1 MIYSNLL
8 IFLSA
13 IFLFSI
19 TSAPAE
25 PSAPLLESLLLT
37 AGIFAA
43 FAYLARR
50 IFRGAGTRSSA
61 GYFRAEKKLS
71 ILAIFLYS
79 GLLFFTDIK
88 YYFTVFSFG
97 DRLPAL
103 VNIAGLALFIAFL
116 SIMWSAARR
125 SYSVVFGRHYQL
137 GSFLALNIKTNLPIV
152 LPWVAL
158 SLFYDLLAIA
168 PFGGLKTFVY
178 SAWGDL
184 LFFGIFLLFVMIFF
198 PPLVRRL
205 WGCMELP
212 EGRLKDHLS
221 EFCRQQNFAVE
232 LYIWPLFEGKVLT
245 AGVMGLV
252 PGLRYI
258 LLTPAIIETMTIA
271 ELEAVMAHEIGHVKK
286 KHLLMY
292 ILLIGGFSLI
302 AGLLAE
308 PFFYYSFSFEWV
320 FKLLTGESINPD
332 TVVAL
337 VVGVPFLI
345 LLLFY
350 FRFVFG
356 YFIRNF
362 ERQADL
368 YVFKVL
374 GSIRALV
381 SAFDKIAETSGQSR
395 NKPNWHHFG
404 IGERIDTLEMCE
416 KDPSLIDRQDKKV
429 RWSLLVYLLVLVS
442 VAGFVKQVP
451 TDDMARTYE
460 QKYIELDL
468 LSRVQNIEDKAL
480 WFQLVGD
487 LMINRQMEKRALVAY
502 NKALEIDPD
511 NPVVLNNL
519 AWLLLTSK
527 DPTLRDHLRAMILAQ
542 RAVLKSPEPHVLD
555 TLATAYWANGLVD
568 EAISTE
574 QEALDKATSDR
585 TFYQSQIEKF
595 RTEKYEPQSSM

>member
-1 MIYSNLL
+1 MIYNNLL

-19 TSAPAE
+19 SSAATE
-25 PSAPLLESLLLT
+25 PTEPLLETVLMT

-43 FAYLARR
+43 YAYLAHRL
-50 IFRGAGTRSSA
+50 FRGVGTRSSA

-71 ILAIFLYS
+71 ILALVLYAC
-79 GLLFFTDIK
+79 LLFFTDIK
-88 YYFTVFSFG
+88 YYCTAFSFDG
-97 DRLPAL
+97 RLPAL

-116 SIMWSAARR
+116 SIMWGAARK
-125 SYSVVFGRHYQL
+125 SYFFVFGRHYQL

-158 SLFYDLLAIA
+158 SLFYDLLAIV
-168 PFGGLKTFVY
+168 PFDGLKRFVH
-178 SAWGDL
+178 STWGDL
-184 LFFGIFLLFVMIFF
+184 LFFGIFLVFVMIFF

-205 WGCMELP
+205 WGCKKLP
-212 EGRLKDHLS
+212 EGPLKDHLS
-221 EFCRQQNFAVE
+221 EFCRLQNFAVE
-232 LYIWPLFEGKVLT
+232 LYIWPLFEGRVLT

-258 LLTPAIIETMTIA
+258 LLTPAIIETMTTA

-292 ILLIGGFSLI
+292 VLLIGGFSLV

-320 FKLLTGESINPD
+320 FQLLTGEAMSPD

-337 VVGVPFLI
+337 VVGMPFLI
-345 LLLFY
+345 MLLLY

-368 YVFKVL
+368 YVFRVL
-374 GSIRALV
+374 GSIRSLV
-381 SAFDKIAETSGQSR
+381 SAFDKIADTSGQSR

-404 IGERIDTLEMCE
+404 IGERIDTLEQCE
-416 KDPSLIDRQDKKV
+416 KDPSLIGRQDRKV
-429 RWSLLVYLLVLVS
+429 RLSLLVYVLVLVS
-442 VAGFVKQVP
+442 AAVLVRQVP
-451 TDDMARTYE
+451 TAEMARNYE
-460 QKYIELDL
+460 EKYIELDL

-502 NKALEIDPD
+502 NKALEIDPE

-519 AWLLLTSK
+519 AWLLLTSN
-527 DPTLRDHLRAMILAQ
+527 DVNLRDPLRAMLLAQ
-542 RAVLKSPEPHVLD
+542 RAVLKSPKAHVLD
-555 TLATAYWANGLVD
+555 TLATAYWANGLAE
-568 EAISTE
+568 EAIRTE
-574 QEALDKATSDR
+574 QEALEKATSEK
-585 TFYQSQIEKF
+585 TFYESQLEKF
-595 RTEKYEPQSSM
+595 RTQIYENESPI